1 MKWFVELID
10 HSSHVFVLYGYVG
23 MVVIERWDIGIWS
36 VIGRDRQT
44 DRPIVDAEFGDRM
57 CI

>member
-1 MKWFVELID
+1 MKRFVELID

-36 VIGRDRQT
+36 VIGRDRMIDRSVNRPT
-44 DRPIVDAEFGDRM
+44 D
-57 CI
+57 